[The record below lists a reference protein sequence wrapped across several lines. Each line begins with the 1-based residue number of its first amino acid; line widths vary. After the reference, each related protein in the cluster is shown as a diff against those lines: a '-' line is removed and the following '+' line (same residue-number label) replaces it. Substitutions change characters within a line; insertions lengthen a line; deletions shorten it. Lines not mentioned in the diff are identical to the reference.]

1 MLRSPQVEKERRFT
15 AVIPAALAR
24 PGAASWEEVILQG
37 AVDCTFVEDGRLHII
52 DFKTDRVQTM
62 EELWQRYQAQLQ
74 LYGYAMEEVCGLP
87 VGQLVLYSTWLG
99 QASARDYEKSY

>member
-1 MLRSPQVEKERRFT
+1 M
-15 AVIPAALAR
+15 IPAALAR
-24 PGAASWEEVILQG
+24 SGAASGEEVILQG

-74 LYGYAMEEVCGLP
+74 LYGYAMEEVSGLP